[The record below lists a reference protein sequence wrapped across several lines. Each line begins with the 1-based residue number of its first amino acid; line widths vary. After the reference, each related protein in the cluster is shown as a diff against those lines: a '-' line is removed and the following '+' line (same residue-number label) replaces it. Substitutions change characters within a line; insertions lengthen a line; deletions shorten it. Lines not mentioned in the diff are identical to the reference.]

1 MAPRKFPP
9 HCGITCRL
17 ALALAERFA
26 QAQGNAVSLT
36 PREVADKADIPPV
49 VAGELLRA
57 LAQKGYAEC
66 QQIGKKLRCTV
77 LRSSPLW
84 SADPAKIAELLERL

>member
-1 MAPRKFPP
+1 MAPGKFPP

-36 PREVADKADIPPV
+36 PSEVADEADIPPV
-49 VAGELLRA
+49 VVSEFLKA
-57 LAQKGYAEC
+57 LAQRGYVEC
-66 QQIGKKLRCTV
+66 RQIGRKLRCTV